1 MKYKDRISGVKR
13 TTLPSVDL
21 SIIAAMFLL
30 VVMAWG
36 VAKMEKSMISVGR
49 VIPEFTIANEL
60 DVLPVIEPTLK
71 KDAVKVGKFMSL
83 AKTSASVQGSVMESA
98 NTQVLKNI
106 VPVKN
111 YPSAKTLAAPRI
123 IYKSIPDYPTK
134 AVENAQQGVVM
145 VKVYI
150 LKNGRV
156 GNAAIEQSSGFEM
169 LDKSALA
176 AVSQWIFEPAAY
188 SSEVTESWFRVPVK
202 FQLKS

>member
-13 TTLPSVDL
+13 TALPSADL

-49 VIPEFTIANEL
+49 VVPEFTIANEL
-60 DVLPVIEPTLK
+60 DVIPVIEPTLK

-83 AKTSASVQGSVMESA
+83 AKTSAIQGNAVENVNS
-98 NTQVLKNI
+98 QVLKNI

-123 IYKSIPDYPTK
+123 IYKTIPDYPTK

>member
-1 MKYKDRISGVKR
+1 
-13 TTLPSVDL
+13 
-21 SIIAAMFLL
+21 
-30 VVMAWG
+30 MAWG

-49 VIPEFTIANEL
+49 VVPEFTIANEL

-83 AKTSASVQGSVMESA
+83 AKTSAIQGNAVENVNS
-98 NTQVLKNI
+98 QVLKNI

-123 IYKSIPDYPTK
+123 IYKTIPDYPTK

>member
-13 TTLPSVDL
+13 TALPSADL

-49 VIPEFTIANEL
+49 VIPEFTIANQL
-60 DVLPVIEPTLK
+60 DVIPVIEPTLK

-83 AKTSASVQGSVMESA
+83 AKTSAIQGNAVENVNA
-98 NTQVLKNI
+98 QVLKNI

-111 YPSAKTLAAPRI
+111 YPSAKTLSAPRI
-123 IYKSIPDYPTK
+123 IYKTIPDYPTK

-156 GNAAIEQSSGFEM
+156 GNAAVEQSSGFEM

-176 AVSQWIFEPAAY
+176 AVSQWIFEPASY